1 METNATN
8 RIFGIDALRGYA
20 ALYVMVF
27 HTYFLG
33 GIYIH
38 EGKIR
43 DVIIHGD
50 MGVPIFFV
58 ISGFSITYSI
68 FHKEFFNLLELKNF
82 YIRRFYR
89 IIPLFY
95 FAFILKLVFMVVNAE
110 SIKLYDSILTLSFF
124 FPFVSGHQES
134 MVMAGWSL
142 GIEMVFYLLFPLLFL
157 ILRINNRIFSSF
169 IFLAIFIHF
178 FASFDKNNSHLNF
191 AFQAIFFLLGML
203 MCFYISV
210 IQKLFSHGMLQI
222 ISLVAIL
229 FGVIIL
235 ILGMWIFKNQP
246 FVFFKFSGIVLL
258 VSGTLFYRGKLLVNK
273 INIFLGD
280 LSYSIY
286 LTHPLVIL
294 FLVKIGLNV
303 LIYEYFPNFGFLIF
317 ISIVGISV
325 IGVSFLTYNFIE
337 KPFINIGK
345 GKVLNFKIT
354 KLQKES

>member
-1 METNATN
+1 LNQLLSN
-8 RIFGIDALRGYA
+8 RIYGIDALRGYA

-95 FAFILKLVFMVVNAE
+95 FAFILKLVFMFINVE

-157 ILRINNRIFSSF
+157 ILRINKRIF
-169 IFLAIFIHF
+169 IFLIFITIFIHF
-178 FASFDKNNSHLNF
+178 FASFEKNNSHLNF

-203 MCFYISV
+203 MCFYRSV
-210 IQKLFSHGMLQI
+210 IQKLFSHGILQI

-235 ILGMWIFKNQP
+235 ILGMWFFKNQS

-337 KPFINIGK
+337 KPFIKLGK
-345 GKVLNFKIT
+345 KKIT
-354 KLQKES
+354 LFYSSDF